1 MVSIALPVVEY
12 RDIMI
17 QFFVKD
23 KIQLKSCTTIGR
35 ENET

>member
-1 MVSIALPVVEY
+1 MVSMALPAVEY
-12 RDIMI
+12 RDFMI

-23 KIQLKSCTTIGR
+23 KIQLRSCITVGR